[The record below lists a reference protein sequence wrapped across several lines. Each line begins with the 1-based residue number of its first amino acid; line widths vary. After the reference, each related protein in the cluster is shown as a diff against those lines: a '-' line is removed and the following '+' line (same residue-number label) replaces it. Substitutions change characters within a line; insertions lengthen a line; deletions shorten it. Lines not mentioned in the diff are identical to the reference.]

1 MKNFKLDDIVFS
13 HSFGVGKVINIT
25 YNTEHPIRVHFF
37 KDGTRNTFSELGVYD
52 NIPDNS
58 KDIVHI
64 SSINIKQ
71 VESTPVIDNY
81 YEIIGKIVKI
91 DELEILITKNTPI
104 ILPKKLPKEDL

>member
-1 MKNFKLDDIVFS
+1 MKNFELNDIVLS

-25 YNTEHPIRVHFF
+25 YNTEHPIRVRFF

-52 NIPDNS
+52 NLPDNS

>member
-1 MKNFKLDDIVFS
+1 MKNFELDDIVFS

-52 NIPDNS
+52 NLPDNS

-71 VESTPVIDNY
+71 VESTPVIDSY
-81 YEIIGKIVKI
+81 YEIIGKVFTLSCGTRILKT
-91 DELEILITKNTPI
+91 LENTHI
-104 ILPKKLPKEDL
+104 ILPQTSNL